1 MVLIT
6 IIACEVSFWVLL
18 VAGLAARYLFR
29 RKRLGAALL
38 IAAPVVDL
46 VLLGVTA
53 VDLRRGAEPTFAHSL
68 AALYIGGSI
77 AFGHSIVRW
86 MDNRWAARHEGAPLP
101 PKPTGRAHSLMAWK
115 NFGLGVIAAGISWG
129 LLLVLEHLALDGVD
143 VTALTST
150 HDTIRR
156 GLVIGFVI
164 ALSYTIWPRKAEDD
178 DARDDDHQPGSARN
192 VEDPRIEVRR
202 T

>member
-1 MVLIT
+1 M
-6 IIACEVSFWVLL
+6 
-18 VAGLAARYLFR
+18 
-29 RKRLGAALL
+29 
-38 IAAPVVDL
+38 DL

-68 AALYIGGSI
+68 AALYLDGSA

-86 MDNRWAARHEGAPLP
+86 MDSRWAARHEGAPLP
-101 PKPTGRAHSLMAWK
+101 PRLTGRAHSVMAWK

-129 LLLVLEHLALDGVD
+129 LLLVLERLALEGVD
-143 VTALTST
+143 TSALTSA
-150 HDTIRR
+150 HDTLRR

-164 ALSYTIWPRKAEDD
+164 ALSYTIWPRRAEDD
-178 DARDDDHQPGSARN
+178 DDGDRTPADEPTRADEPSRAD
-192 VEDPRIEVRR
+192 EPRIKVRR